1 VERSISEIAAF
12 MDGKVIGDG
21 RILIGAVRGIDEAG
35 PGEITFIA
43 NSQYEKKLQTTRAS
57 AVIVSRDTESPG
69 KNLIQVDDPYVALGK
84 LLTLLYPEEKEA
96 PVISAQAVI
105 EEGAEV
111 ASSATVYPGVYV
123 GRGARIASG
132 VVIYPGVF
140 IGREALVG
148 EDSILYPRVCVY
160 RRCLIGKRVILHA
173 GVVVGSDGFG
183 FANPGQDNVK
193 IPQIGIVQIDDDV
206 EVGANTTIDR
216 ATLGR
221 TWIQQGTKIDNL
233 VQIAHNVVIGEKSII
248 VSQVGI
254 SGSTRLGK
262 SVILGGQAGL
272 VGHLEIGD
280 FAMVGA
286 QSGVHEDVPARTVV
300 SGSPCM
306 PHRTWL
312 RAMSCVPRL
321 PEIRHTLNDLLK
333 RVANLEKDFNR
344 KGEKEQ

>member
-1 VERSISEIAAF
+1 

-132 VVIYPGVF
+132 VVLYPGVF

>member
-132 VVIYPGVF
+132 VVLYPGVF

>member
-132 VVIYPGVF
+132 VVLYPGVF
-140 IGREALVG
+140 IGREAVVG